1 MKKLFAILTLI
12 LFFNK
17 EDIYSQSYY
26 FKHYQVENGLS
37 NNTVLCSIQDNH
49 GFMWFGTKDGLN
61 RFDGYSFKVFRH
73 DADDKQSIVEN
84 YVRGL
89 YKDDNGCIYAGTS
102 NGVSRYNE
110 VQENFTTIVTTNNS
124 VREMATDTAGNF
136 WFVDGTTLKCINKK
150 TKVINIYNNEKY
162 GDINTICRTKDGTLW
177 MATTSGLLKKYNAA
191 TNSFYD
197 FNMFSHSPKTSQ
209 QWIEKIY
216 ATTDNNILVGTLNH
230 GFKIFN
236 LKDSSYTDIIAR
248 NADSTEIFV
257 RDFLQSAPG
266 EYWIATE
273 SGIFIYNNQT
283 KKIINLKKHYNNPY
297 SISDNAIYSLCKD
310 KEGGIWSGTYFGG
323 INYFPEQYYS
333 FEKYFPDY
341 SKNAISGNAVREI
354 CEDMNGNMW
363 IGTEDGGLNI
373 FNKQTGNFR
382 KFIPSGKKTDI
393 AYFNIHG
400 LLCRGKNLWI
410 GTFEHGLDIMDINTG
425 IVVKHYAA
433 GPGAY
438 QLKSNFI
445 VSLYKTK
452 EGDIYVGTSR
462 GMYRYNS
469 NEDNFSQIKQV
480 PEFSFVH
487 SIIQDHNSN
496 LWISTFASG
505 LFFYNPKN
513 NYIKNFRFDPKNK
526 KSLGSNTV
534 TSVFEDNDKRI
545 WVTTEGGGLC
555 LLNQRDST
563 FTVYTTKQGFPSN
576 TLFKILE
583 DEKKNLWITTTRGLV
598 CYNPVSSSIKIYT
611 KANGLL
617 NDQFNYNSAF
627 KDSSGEMYFGSV
639 KGLIRFKPDS
649 FIQNNFIPPV
659 YITGFQV
666 NNNELV
672 AGEKKSPLKQSIL
685 LTKKIK
691 LSHDQ
696 SSFSI
701 DFAALSYTAPE
712 TVKYAYKMKGL
723 DKNWTYLKTN
733 RKVYFTNLAPG
744 NYTFEV
750 KATTGNGAFTKN
762 EQQVAIEI
770 LPPFWAT
777 AWAYLFYLITTG
789 LIIFWLLRMYHNWQV
804 EKHRR
809 KIELIEHE
817 KEKEI
822 YQAKIEFFTNVAH
835 EIRTPLTLIKAPM
848 EKLMKHATEL
858 PASTIYLKTMEKN
871 TNRLVDLTNEL
882 LDFRQTETK
891 GFSLNFIKINI
902 TELLEAAYLN
912 FQTIAEQKSLEY
924 KLNVQHT
931 NLYAYADT
939 EALNKILSNLLN
951 NAIKYADKKVNLR
964 LLSAKIEDDNF
975 TIEIENDGYI
985 IPEELKEKIFEPFF
999 RIEKTKQQMGSGIG
1013 LALSRSLAE
1022 LHKGKLHMKKGQTR
1036 MNIFVLTL
1044 PVHQKMSVSDDAI

>member
-17 EDIYSQSYY
+17 EDVYSQSYY

-89 YKDDNGCIYAGTS
+89 YKDDSGYIYAGTS

-505 LFFYNPKN
+505 LFFYNPTN
-513 NYIKNFRFDPKNK
+513 NYIKNFRFDPENK

-712 TVKYAYKMKGL
+712 TVEYAYKMKGL

-770 LPPFWAT
+770 LPPIWAT
-777 AWAYLFYLITTG
+777 TWAYLFYLITTG